1 MKPAEV
7 NARQGGAEAR
17 SGRRTELITSEP
29 AEAQVVRRTELIT
42 PEPAE
47 ALAGLLDIDPPS
59 SGEVLPALWHWI
71 YLLERRRQKDLGP
84 DGHPAHGIPAP
95 PGPGRL
101 RMFAGGRV
109 STHALLR
116 FGEPATRTT
125 RVVRTSEK
133 EGRSGPLTFVTVR
146 SDIEQGGRLAIAD
159 EQDIVYR
166 APGSTLPAKPIPART
181 PSSAPTGGLA
191 LVVDP
196 VVLFRFSALTYN
208 AHRIHYDAAYAA
220 EEGYPGLVVHGP
232 LQALMM
238 GELIRRSGVSLV
250 GQEFAY
256 RLVAPMFGE
265 QRLTVAPGPEETGVS
280 AQVRD
285 GAGGVTATSTLRP
298 WST

>member
-1 MKPAEV
+1 MTSSAASAE
-7 NARQGGAEAR
+7 QGE
-17 SGRRTELITSEP
+17 TQTS
-29 AEAQVVRRTELIT
+29 RRTELIT

-59 SGEVLPALWHWI
+59 GDEELPALWHWI
-71 YLLERRRQKDLGP
+71 YLLERRRQRDLGP
-84 DGHPAHGIPAP
+84 DGHPTHGIPAP

-109 STHALLR
+109 SMHTPLR

-125 RVVRTSEK
+125 RIVRTAEK
-133 EGRSGPLTFVTVR
+133 DGKSGPLTFVTVR
-146 SDIEQGGRLAIAD
+146 SDIEQGGRPAITD

-166 APGSTLPAKPIPART
+166 APGSTLPAKPSTSETPAHT
-181 PSSAPTGGLA
+181 APEDGLA
-191 LVVDP
+191 LDVDS

-208 AHRIHYDAAYAA
+208 AHRIHYDSAYAA

-238 GELIRRSGVSLV
+238 GELIRRSGVPLV

-256 RLVAPMFGE
+256 RLVAPAFGE
-265 QRLTVAPGPEETGVS
+265 QRLTVAPDPDETCVS

-285 GAGGVTATSTLRP
+285 GAGRVTATSTLRP